1 MDVIIELLPGF
12 LLTLITSTLIV
23 GVAYNR
29 NNAGTPEHGFSC
41 LIFSNLLYFVIIVLR
56 DVQLS
61 LGLSFG
67 LLAIFSLL
75 NYRTFNIP
83 VKGVTYIFI
92 CITLPLINTFSG
104 VARVTFLEMAVLNAF
119 IFLFTLGIEWWLSA
133 TQSSSKL
140 VLYEKIE
147 LIAPEKRQQLLEDLR
162 VRTGLNVTRVAIEEI
177 DFLRD
182 TAEMR
187 IYYEDKKQAT
197 A

>member
-1 MDVIIELLPGF
+1 MTELLAILPGF
-12 LLTLITSTLIV
+12 LLTLVTSMLIV
-23 GVAYNR
+23 GVSYNR
-29 NNAGTPEHGFSC
+29 NNAGTPEHVFSC
-41 LIFSNLLYFVIIVLR
+41 LVFSNLLYFVIAVLR

-92 CITLPLINTFSG
+92 CITLPLLNSFAG
-104 VARVTFLEMAVLNAF
+104 VSRITLLEMVALNLF
-119 IFLFTLGIEWWLSA
+119 IFLFTLGIEWWMA
-133 TQSSSKL
+133 NTQSQSKL

-147 LIAPEKRQQLLEDLR
+147 LISPEKRQMLLDDLR
-162 VRTGLNVTRVAIEEI
+162 ARTGLNVKRVSIEEI

-187 IYYEDKKQAT
+187 IYYES
-197 A
+197 

>member
-1 MDVIIELLPGF
+1 MSELIAIMPGF
-12 LLTLITSTLIV
+12 LLTLVTSVLIV
-23 GVAYNR
+23 GVSYNR
-29 NNAGTPEHGFSC
+29 NNAGTPEHVFSC
-41 LIFSNLLYFVIIVLR
+41 LIFSNLLYFVIAVLR

-92 CITLPLINTFSG
+92 CITLPLLNSFAG
-104 VARVTFLEMAVLNAF
+104 VGRITLLEMAGLNLF
-119 IFLFTLGIEWWLSA
+119 IFVFTLGIEWWLNQ
-133 TQSSSKL
+133 TQSQSKL

-147 LIAPEKRQQLLEDLR
+147 LIAPEKRQMLLDDLR
-162 VRTGLNVTRVAIEEI
+162 ARTGLNVKRVSIEEI

-187 IYYEDKKQAT
+187 IYYEG
-197 A
+197 

>member
-1 MDVIIELLPGF
+1 MDVILELLPGF

-23 GVAYNR
+23 GIAYNR

-41 LIFSNLLYFVIIVLR
+41 LIFSNLLYLVIVVLR

-92 CITLPLINTFSG
+92 TLPLINTFSG
-104 VARVTFLEMAVLNAF
+104 VTRVTFVEMAMLNAF
-119 IFLFTLGIEWWLSA
+119 IFLFTLAIEWWLSL
-133 TQSSSKL
+133 TQSASKL

-147 LIAPEKRQQLLEDLR
+147 LIAPEKRQQLIEDLR
-162 VRTGLNVTRVAIEEI
+162 VRTGLHVTRVAIEEI

>member
-1 MDVIIELLPGF
+1 
-12 LLTLITSTLIV
+12 
-23 GVAYNR
+23 
-29 NNAGTPEHGFSC
+29 
-41 LIFSNLLYFVIIVLR
+41 VLR

-92 CITLPLINTFSG
+92 CITLPLLNSFAG
-104 VARVTFLEMAVLNAF
+104 VSRITLLEMVALNLF
-119 IFLFTLGIEWWLSA
+119 IFLFTLGIEWWMA
-133 TQSSSKL
+133 NTQSQSKL

-147 LIAPEKRQQLLEDLR
+147 LISPEKRQMLLDDLR
-162 VRTGLNVTRVAIEEI
+162 ARTGLNVKRVSIEEI

-187 IYYEDKKQAT
+187 IYYES
-197 A
+197 